1 MVALFPE
8 FTYLF
13 MHKLLLKNYYVTGPV
28 VSTEMYKVYSYLVS
42 SVTVK
47 CIIHWLYHF
56 TNKFQDDKRLT

>member
-1 MVALFPE
+1 
-8 FTYLF
+8 
-13 MHKLLLKNYYVTGPV
+13 V